1 MSQTKSVL
9 ELATSVTK
17 TTCVCLAIGLL
28 FGLAANKEANGQTPY
43 TKHALVR
50 SDMPPGLAAESYRLA
65 NPELS
70 HHVQPVRVI
79 VPMGARIEVGVQG
92 AFVESF
98 SSRSTVG
105 LMVGPVYRMKVTRIP
120 RHFGK
125 DLYPSIE
132 ILDKLNPPTGLEGE
146 FPIQVNISQDDL
158 EQALE
163 GRMVTKVIYLENPE
177 HALPHRHEEDKQP
190 YFDVGGGED
199 PLRAAERLGRP
210 MAILRIGSRQPTFTQ
225 DDSGFSFFGPS
236 PIMLS
241 DPQSVE
247 TVHDWDGVEQM
258 QMPERYSPPSIRGEV
273 QPNNVIANS
282 IVPNA
287 NMSGEV
293 PPMRMPQRDLQMQN
307 PPVQI
312 PAVNVPPI
320 VPGSSR

>member
-1 MSQTKSVL
+1 MAHSKSMLVL
-9 ELATSVTK
+9 AMSVTK
-17 TTCVCLAIGLL
+17 TSCVCLAIGLL
-28 FGLAANKEANGQTPY
+28 FGVTAAQEAIGQTPY

-50 SDMPPGLAAESYRLA
+50 SDMPPGLAADSYRLS
-65 NPELS
+65 NPELN

-79 VPMGARIEVGVQG
+79 VPQGARIEIGIQG

-132 ILDKLNPPTGLEGE
+132 ILDKLNPPIGLEGE
-146 FPIQVNISQDDL
+146 FPIQINISQDDL

-177 HALPHRHEEDKQP
+177 HAMPHRHEEDKQP

-225 DDSGFSFFGPS
+225 DDSGFNFFGPS

-241 DPQSVE
+241 DPQPVE
-247 TVHDWDGVEQM
+247 TTHNWDGVEQL
-258 QMPERYSPPSIRGEV
+258 QMPDRYSPPTIRGEV
-273 QPNNVIANS
+273 QPNNIIPNS
-282 IVPNA
+282 VVPE
-287 NMSGEV
+287 EV
-293 PPMRMPQRDLQMQN
+293 APMQMPKRDSLMRPPTGQA
-307 PPVQI
+307 
-312 PAVNVPPI
+312 PAANVPPI
-320 VPGSSR
+320 VPGGRR

>member
-1 MSQTKSVL
+1 
-9 ELATSVTK
+9 
-17 TTCVCLAIGLL
+17 
-28 FGLAANKEANGQTPY
+28 
-43 TKHALVR
+43 
-50 SDMPPGLAAESYRLA
+50 
-65 NPELS
+65 
-70 HHVQPVRVI
+70 
-79 VPMGARIEVGVQG
+79 
-92 AFVESF
+92 
-98 SSRSTVG
+98 
-105 LMVGPVYRMKVTRIP
+105 
-120 RHFGK
+120 
-125 DLYPSIE
+125 
-132 ILDKLNPPTGLEGE
+132 
-146 FPIQVNISQDDL
+146 
-158 EQALE
+158 
-163 GRMVTKVIYLENPE
+163 
-177 HALPHRHEEDKQP
+177 
-190 YFDVGGGED
+190 
-199 PLRAAERLGRP
+199 

-273 QPNNVIANS
+273 QPNNVIPNS

-320 VPGSSR
+320 VPGSSGGCFAGFECYGSSRRRVGSLAQESQNQTADSPGERRISGVY